1 MSALFDQA
9 QRVDTEV
16 RPYAFLMSQR
26 VLFLCTGNYYRS
38 RFAEI
43 LFNHLA
49 GNSAPGWSAFS
60 RALAIELG
68 TRNEGPISAHTR
80 KACTDRGIVVEEP
93 VRFPLSAA
101 EDDFNSARRVIALKE
116 AEHRAYMRQRFPHWA
131 ERIEYWHV
139 HDLDAA
145 DPGDACA
152 EIERLVRELVREL
165 GERRVR

>member
-1 MSALFDQA
+1 VSALFA
-9 QRVDTEV
+9 QVQRADTEA
-16 RPYAFLMSQR
+16 RPYSSLMSQR

-49 GNSAPGWSAFS
+49 GRAAPGWSAFS
-60 RALAIELG
+60 RALAMELG

-80 KACTDRGIVVEEP
+80 KACTDRGIAVEEP
-93 VRFPLSAA
+93 VRSPMSATD
-101 EDDFNSARRVIALKE
+101 EDFNSAARVIALKE
-116 AEHRAYMRQRFPHWA
+116 AEHRAYMCQRFPHWA
-131 ERIEYWHV
+131 DRIEYWHV

-145 DPGDACA
+145 EPGDACA
-152 EIERLVRELVREL
+152 EIERLVRGLVREL

>member
-1 MSALFDQA
+1 MSH
-9 QRVDTEV
+9 
-16 RPYAFLMSQR
+16 R

-49 GNSAPGWSAFS
+49 QDAAPKWSAFS

-80 KACTDRGIVVEEP
+80 KACADRKLSIAEP
-93 VRFPLSAA
+93 IRFPQSAA
-101 EDDFNSARRVIALKE
+101 EEDFLSASRVIALKE
-116 AEHRAYMRQRFPHWA
+116 AEHRAYMRERFPHWA
-131 ERIEYWHV
+131 DRIEYWHV

-145 DPGDACA
+145 HPHEACA
-152 EIERLVRELVREL
+152 EIERLVRGLVDKISS
-165 GERRVR
+165 GRVR